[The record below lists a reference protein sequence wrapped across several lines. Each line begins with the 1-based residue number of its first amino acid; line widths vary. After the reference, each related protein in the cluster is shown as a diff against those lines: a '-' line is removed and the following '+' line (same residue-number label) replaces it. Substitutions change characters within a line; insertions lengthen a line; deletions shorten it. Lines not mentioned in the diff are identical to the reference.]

1 MNLSSCSAVVKE
13 RAICPWSALYASTAP
28 SPGVHI
34 QKRTLSV
41 LNPFSVVRRAL
52 FVTIT
57 VVPVALMQSHLS
69 NLGWQD
75 LGPIIDWK
83 MFLKIKTGN
92 VRIFFPNDL
101 RAVHSVPT

>member
-1 MNLSSCSAVVKE
+1 MNLSSCSAVVKK
-13 RAICPWSALYASTAP
+13 RAICPWSALYANTAP

-69 NLGWQD
+69 HKSKAFAIERTLATAERNCL
-75 LGPIIDWK
+75 LV
-83 MFLKIKTGN
+83 LN
-92 VRIFFPNDL
+92 
-101 RAVHSVPT
+101 